1 MALGGLKARPRFLV
15 GQDAPLS
22 CIEALQHALSTGL
35 QGGKVVHR
43 GCLEFLVFLLDN
55 GKNFSAQGNVRL

>member
-1 MALGGLKARPRFLV
+1 V